1 MQEPPITLQQYRDW
15 CRENGIISRD
25 CYPIEQPVYD
35 YSGFTLDEL
44 QAVQAEA
51 TADAALAQAEADLA
65 AAQAAYDAAAATL
78 TQAKADTDAALA
90 TVQAT
95 HDTYRP

>member
-1 MQEPPITLQQYRDW
+1 MSLPRRPVTRATAADY
-15 CRENGIISRD
+15 
-25 CYPIEQPVYD
+25 QPYFD
-35 YSGFTLDEL
+35 ANSAHDL
-44 QAVQAEA
+44 AVQAEA